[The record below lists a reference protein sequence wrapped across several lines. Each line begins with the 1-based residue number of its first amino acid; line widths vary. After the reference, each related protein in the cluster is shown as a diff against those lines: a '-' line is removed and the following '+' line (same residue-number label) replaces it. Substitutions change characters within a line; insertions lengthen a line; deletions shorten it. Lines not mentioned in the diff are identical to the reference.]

1 MGAKATERE
10 MAELP
15 VTVDTEAAA
24 TEEAAAARALAE
36 PLLAPGVEKRT
47 RRRGILS
54 RPAERLTMRRDSV
67 RRRSLAA
74 ADIVGLLAG
83 YVVALALVGSA
94 ASTTAEAALVLVS
107 LPAWVLL
114 HKALGLYDRDAHL
127 VHKSTLNELPK
138 LVQSIALGT
147 ALLFLFGP
155 FVPGLMLGRP
165 EALGFLLTA
174 VVAVPGLRYL
184 ARMLVNR
191 LAAPERCL
199 IIGTGA
205 VAEVVAR
212 KIRAHPEY
220 GAQLVGHLDG
230 SDEHAPEVTDV
241 EALGDIDDFEGV
253 CRRHRVERVV
263 IAFSSLPEQQMLDL
277 VRAAKRQ
284 HLKVTIVPRLFEV
297 VGSSVEIDQI
307 EGMTL
312 MGLRAVER
320 TTSTLLLK
328 RGVDIVGA
336 TLALLLTAPLLVLVA
351 LAVKVTS
358 PGPVLFAQRRVG
370 RDNAEFKIF
379 KFRTMVHGADALKPA
394 LIHLNEVADGLMF
407 KIRDDPRMT
416 RVGRLLRR
424 ASLDELPQLW
434 NVLRGEMSLVGPRP
448 LVPAENDHVIGWH
461 RARLDLTPGL
471 TGPWQVLGRNSI
483 PFDEMVK
490 LDYLYVAEWSLWNDI
505 KLLVRT
511 LPVVVGRR
519 GS

>member
-1 MGAKATERE
+1 
-10 MAELP
+10 
-15 VTVDTEAAA
+15 
-24 TEEAAAARALAE
+24 
-36 PLLAPGVEKRT
+36 
-47 RRRGILS
+47 
-54 RPAERLTMRRDSV
+54 MRRDSV

-74 ADIVGLLAG
+74 ADIGGLLAA
-83 YVVALALVGSA
+83 YVVALVLVGSA
-94 ASTTAEAALVLVS
+94 TSTTAETALVLVS

-155 FVPGLMLGRP
+155 FIPGLTLGRP

-174 VVAVPGLRYL
+174 VVVVPGLRYL

-199 IIGTGA
+199 IVGTGA
-205 VAEVVAR
+205 VAEVLAR

-230 SDEHAPEVTDV
+230 SNDLSPGVSDLEL
-241 EALGDIDDFEGV
+241 LGDIDDFESL
-253 CRRHRVERVV
+253 CRSHQVERVV
-263 IAFSSLPEQQMLDL
+263 IAFSSLPEQQTLDL

-312 MGLRAVER
+312 MGLRSVQR

-336 TLALLLTAPLLVLVA
+336 TLALLLTAPLLA
-351 LAVKVTS
+351 LAALTVKATS
-358 PGPVLFAQRRVG
+358 PGPLFAQRRVG

-379 KFRTMVHGADALKPA
+379 KIRTMVHGADALKST
-394 LIHLNEVADGLMF
+394 LIHLNEVPDGPMF
-407 KIRDDPRMT
+407 KIHDDPRVT

-424 ASLDELPQLW
+424 TSLDELPQLW

-448 LVPAENDHVIGWH
+448 LVPAENAHVIGWH
-461 RARLDLTPGL
+461 RTRLDLTPGL
-471 TGPWQVLGRNSI
+471 TGPWQVLGRNAI